1 MNDVTSVTGVIGGMG
16 NEAMVDL
23 AEKMAR
29 VPGHEKLN
37 YVFYGNS
44 RLAYKPH
51 EVNAAGTDGDAT
63 ERRKAATARHTAA
76 FMRFLGCGLTGLACN
91 SAHELF
97 RTVMRGSPVRFVD
110 MIEETAR
117 SMRGV
122 QGRVLVMGVT
132 SLVESNL
139 YQDALRALGIEAV
152 SPSADSQV
160 KTMAAI
166 YDTQF
171 GIKTGQ
177 ITEEAENLLCAV
189 LADECQSQDCNHV
202 ILGCTELPL
211 ILTPEG
217 CTRFKREGRIPESLH
232 IVDASSVLAE
242 TLVSTPCPP
251 PADDAP
257 PVPRPEPETDW
268 FPPASFRVN
277 SLKEMASVQRA
288 IFKQTADYLSARGQ
302 SVTGSYL
309 HLPTLFLVG
318 DVPAVV
324 ERLAR
329 AGMPPLSIDEPFT
342 DTVDAMLE
350 KHFASMA

>member
-1 MNDVTSVTGVIGGMG
+1 MRVIGVIGGMG

-29 VPGHEKLN
+29 VPGHEKPN

-51 EVNAAGTDGDAT
+51 EVDAAGNDGGAIA
-63 ERRKAATARHTAA
+63 RRKAATARHTAA

-97 RTVMRGSPVRFVD
+97 RTVMRDSPVRFVD

-152 SPSADSQV
+152 SPSADSQA

-177 ITEEAENLLCAV
+177 ITERAENLLCAV
-189 LADECQSQDCNHV
+189 LADECQRQDCNHV

-217 CTRFKREGRIPESLH
+217 CTRFKREGRIPESLR
-232 IVDASSVLAE
+232 IVDASRVLAE
-242 TLVSTPCPP
+242 ALVSTPCPL

-257 PVPRPEPETDW
+257 PPPRIEPETDW
-268 FPPASFRVN
+268 FPPAAFRVN

-288 IFKQTADYLSARGQ
+288 VFKQTADYLAARGQ

-318 DVPAVV
+318 EIPAAA

-329 AGMPPLSIDEPFT
+329 AGVPLLSIDDGFSGP
-342 DTVDAMLE
+342 VAAMLE